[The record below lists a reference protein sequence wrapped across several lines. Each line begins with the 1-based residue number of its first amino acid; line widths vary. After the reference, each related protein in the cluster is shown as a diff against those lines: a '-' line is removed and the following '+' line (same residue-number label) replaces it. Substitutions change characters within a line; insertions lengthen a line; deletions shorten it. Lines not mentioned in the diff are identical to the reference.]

1 VRADVPGAADNDA
14 VRSAEATDDMH
25 TGANGSPEG
34 SSAAHDSPNDRSD
47 LSEWVLDDELDREEL
62 RQRYYGLL
70 QELRVVLPGVQVL
83 MAFLLTVPFAQRFD
97 ALDDTERALFAVALG
112 ASVLSVV
119 SFLAPTA
126 YHRFGDRR
134 HRSHRLRMGI
144 RLTRVGLGF
153 LAVSLLSALA
163 VVMRYVYGDLQATL
177 AVGACA
183 VVMLVMW
190 VVVPVTGR

>member
-1 VRADVPGAADNDA
+1 VSDGAA
-14 VRSAEATDDMH
+14 SE
-25 TGANGSPEG
+25 
-34 SSAAHDSPNDRSD
+34 DRSD
-47 LSEWVLDDELDREEL
+47 LSERALDDEIDREEL

-97 ALDDTERALFAVALG
+97 NLDDTERALFAVALG
-112 ASVLSVV
+112 SSVLSVV

-144 RLTRVGLGF
+144 RQTRAGLGF

-163 VVMRYVYGDLQATL
+163 VVMRYVYGDLQATV

-183 VVMLVMW
+183 VVMIVMW